1 MADQARPQLTITGLD
16 LSSAV
21 IVMCA
26 MVRLLMCQHSRAS
39 KNILWRFP
47 FAFESASA
55 LEVLHV
61 LHGSTST
68 TKKKFILITR
78 WLPNAGKIIHI
89 FLQYLF
95 TSTVA
100 FPKFNLL
107 EPSRK
112 LPLRF

>member
-1 MADQARPQLTITGLD
+1 
-16 LSSAV
+16 
-21 IVMCA
+21 
-26 MVRLLMCQHSRAS
+26 MCQYSRAS

-55 LEVLHV
+55 LKVLHV

-68 TKKKFILITR
+68 TKKFIPITR
-78 WLPNAGKIIHI
+78 WLPNAGKIIQI